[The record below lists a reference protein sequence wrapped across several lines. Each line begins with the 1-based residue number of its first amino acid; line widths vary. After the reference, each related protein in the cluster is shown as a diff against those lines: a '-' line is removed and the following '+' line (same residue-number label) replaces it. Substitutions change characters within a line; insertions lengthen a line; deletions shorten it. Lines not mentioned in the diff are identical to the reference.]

1 MEIKCPNCGQTCEVD
16 EEPMQGQHLL
26 CPFCDVKFNY
36 TSQNTTENDSNSIA
50 NTAETNVDAPTAK
63 IQAICPHCGATYEV
77 DADYLGEAATCG
89 TCDKAFVVKATY
101 ERAIVTSGKKKIQG
115 FCESAKTMASAAKVK
130 TVVLWQRLVDVII
143 KISKNTA
150 VKFKHGTAELS
161 NKMAGIR
168 YSENIQYLKRKNKF
182 ATVFIALIA
191 VIGLINI
198 GILSV
203 GIYLGWRYIKGQ
215 ESAHEALIAQQQA
228 EHDAAQLRR
237 EQEEREQRQ
246 LAQMRREQEE
256 REQRQLAQM
265 RREQE
270 EREQRQLAQMRR
282 EQEERQAAQIL
293 SQLLMNG
300 NSTRQ
305 STSSHS
311 QMWNDSLR
319 SVIRVGGGEG
329 ARQVQVYEDEM
340 IRQRARQGIPLW

>member
-1 MEIKCPNCGQTCEVD
+1 MNNRQSADKRNTPCEKQGESKMEITCPNCGQTCEVD
-16 EEPMQGQHLL
+16 EEPAIGQHLL
-26 CPFCDVKFNY
+26 CPFCDMKFNY
-36 TSQNTTENDSNSIA
+36 TPQNTTENDSNSIA
-50 NTAETNVDAPTAK
+50 NTAETNADAPTAK
-63 IQAICPHCGATYEV
+63 IQTTCPHCGAVYEV
-77 DADYLGEAATCG
+77 DAAYIGETATCG

-115 FCESAKTMASAAKVK
+115 FCESAKTMASAAKGK

-191 VIGLINI
+191 VIGLLNI

-215 ESAHEALIAQQQA
+215 ESAHEALIARQQA

-256 REQRQLAQM
+256 R
-265 RREQE
+265 
-270 EREQRQLAQMRR
+270 
-282 EQEERQAAQIL
+282 QAAQIL
-293 SQLLMNG
+293 AQLLMNG
-300 NSTRQ
+300 NSDRQ

-311 QMWNDSLR
+311 QRWNDCLR
-319 SVIRVGGGEG
+319 SVISVGGGEG

-340 IRQRARQGIPLW
+340 IRQRARQGMPLW